1 MVIVRA
7 VYDFIIFLDGYGID
21 TMKTLEA
28 RCAAAGLKMTGQ
40 RKTILKT
47 LESSEDHPSVENVY
61 ERAKV
66 LDPSISIAT
75 VYRTLSLLEE
85 MDLIIKREFKES
97 FARYDTNTDH
107 HHHMIDL
114 ETGEVIEFKNE
125 ELENLKIRIARELG
139 YELLDH
145 RLDLY
150 GRKIRAPKQ

>member
-1 MVIVRA
+1 
-7 VYDFIIFLDGYGID
+7 
-21 TMKTLEA
+21 MKTLEA
-28 RCAAAGLKMTGQ
+28 RCLDAGLKMTGQ
-40 RKTILKT
+40 RRTILKI
-47 LESSEDHPSVENVY
+47 LEQAEDHPSVDAVF
-61 ERAKV
+61 ERAKA
-66 LDPSISIAT
+66 LDSSISIAT

-85 MDLIIKREFKES
+85 MDIIVKREFNES

-125 ELENLKIRIARELG
+125 ELELLKIKIARELG

-150 GRKIRAPKQ
+150 GRKIKAS